1 MPEFVSIMKFDYTDF
16 SVIRYK
22 TLKSSLPITKFTELL
37 TMSLLVVTLIFCVY
51 PIFTDSLRSNAYA
64 QENYGLKTFETRDLV
79 IDLGNGLT
87 TDAQLTLP
95 LIGKGPFP
103 GVLLIHGSGVA
114 DKDYYVNKEISLFKQ
129 ISQYLS
135 ERGFAVLKYDKRGV
149 GPNFTVANANVWGNL
164 TFNDLKSD
172 AQKALDV
179 LAKQPEVD
187 PNRISV
193 IGHSEGTTITPR
205 IAIDNPSKVKNI
217 VLMGAAANN
226 TRDLVYFR
234 DVAIPLLYTDR
245 VLDPNKTGV

>member
-1 MPEFVSIMKFDYTDF
+1 MKFDYTDF
-16 SVIRYK
+16 SVIRYR
-22 TLKSSLPITKFTELL
+22 TLKSSSPITKFTELL

-51 PIFTDSLRSNAYA
+51 PIFTDYLISNVYA

-172 AQKALDV
+172 AQKAL
-179 LAKQPEVD
+179 
-187 PNRISV
+187 
-193 IGHSEGTTITPR
+193 
-205 IAIDNPSKVKNI
+205 
-217 VLMGAAANN
+217 
-226 TRDLVYFR
+226 
-234 DVAIPLLYTDR
+234 
-245 VLDPNKTGV
+245 